1 MLLYSIICI
10 VSVIVY
16 ATAGDGISTCGEGAC
31 GFINQL
37 QQQDYQCDS
46 SWGLSLIFMMIAG
59 GFGIL
64 SAIFTG
70 LINYDTY

>member
-1 MLLYSIICI
+1 MCI

-16 ATAGDGISTCGEGAC
+16 ATAGDGVSTCSEDAC
-31 GFINQL
+31 DFINEYDAL
-37 QQQDYQCDS
+37 TSLDFECDA
-46 SWGLSLIFMMIAG
+46 SWGLSLIFMMMAG

-70 LINYDTY
+70 LINYDSY